1 MYVSKVIAAAVLLLS
16 ASLEASAHAAVSP
29 VLGVSGTP
37 VRSDVQRPN
46 NARPCGKTDVAA
58 ALDTSDTI
66 TMNADNTFTATIT
79 NFNRYATTVPVPVLA
94 VRRSS
99 Q

>member
-1 MYVSKVIAAAVLLLS
+1 MFFKVIAAAAILLS

-29 VLGVSGTP
+29 VLGVSGTH

-46 NARPCGKTDVAA
+46 NARPCGRTNIAA
-58 ALDTSDTI
+58 AFDTSDTI

-79 NFNRYATTVPVPVLA
+79 NFNRCVSVPTLHCLFAA
-94 VRRSS
+94 VMLI
-99 Q
+99 